1 MKSVYLVTGGA
12 GMIGSFLVDSLLDD
26 PMTKQVRVIDDFS
39 SGKLEHLQHQGA
51 NIADGRL
58 KIYEVDLVSPQY
70 DCSHHEA
77 WRDVDCVF
85 HLAANPCARRG
96 IEDTTLDLRLE
107 TVATRNTLEGMRL
120 AGVSKIIFSSSGTVY
135 GDCATEVCKEA
146 FGERLPI
153 SLYGAGKVASEA
165 LISAFCGTFGFSS
178 VIFRFGNVVGPRA
191 THGCIFDFIKQ
202 LREHPDHLNVLGDG
216 NQSKPYLY
224 VKEVVA
230 GMIHG
235 LKLLNA
241 MPAGACEPYNLAP
254 KTASSVKFIAE
265 TLVHKMGLV
274 STIQYGKTPAGWA
287 GDVPHSRMDMTKLE
301 NAGFSLLRSSDEA
314 VEEAIEQT
322 LKAI

>member
-1 MKSVYLVTGGA
+1 MKNIYAVTGGL

-26 PMTKQVRVIDDFS
+26 PMTKRVVIIDDLS
-39 SGKLEHLQHQGA
+39 SGKLEHVQHHGA

-58 KIYEVDLVSPQY
+58 KIYEADLVDPQIV
-70 DCSHHEA
+70 HHEA
-77 WRDVDCVF
+77 WRSADCVF

-135 GDCATEVCKEA
+135 GDCAEKVCKEA
-146 FGERLPI
+146 FGERLPT

-165 LISAFCGTFGFSS
+165 LISAYCGTFGFSS
-178 VIFRFGNVVGPRA
+178 VIFRFGNVCGERA
-191 THGCIFDFIKQ
+191 GHGCIFDFINQ
-202 LREHPDHLNVLGDG
+202 LLEHPDHLDVLGDG

-235 LKLLNA
+235 LKLIEA

-254 KTASSVKFIAE
+254 WNASSVKFIAE
-265 TLVHKMGLV
+265 TLVHKMGLC
-274 STIQYGKTPAGWA
+274 SKINYGETASGWA

-301 NAGFSLLRSSDEA
+301 NTGFSLLRSSDGA
-314 VEEAIEQT
+314 VDEAIEQI
-322 LKAI
+322 LKA